1 MSNTPT
7 PSPKHT
13 PAQIQAYLTEQHAHY
28 VDDPLYM
35 WMTPNFEDMADM
47 VYAADKCERDARE
60 EREYLAEQ
68 KERAAHP
75 DRLELQYFPG
85 LSAQLAELTIYG
97 RAA

>member
-1 MSNTPT
+1 MSNTPN
-7 PSPKHT
+7 PGPKHT
-13 PAQIQAYLTEQHAHY
+13 PAQIQAYLKEQHAHY

-35 WMTPNFEDMADM
+35 WMAPNFEDMADM

-60 EREYLAEQ
+60 YLAEQ

-75 DRLELQYFPG
+75 DALELQYFPG
-85 LSAQLAELTIYG
+85 LSDQLAGLTIYA